1 MRQLRAIAVVF
12 SPLLYLHSHNLEKLC
27 YLVHR
32 LADRKHN
39 GPLLLVFC
47 ACQHLAYVAT

>member
-1 MRQLRAIAVVF
+1 MRQLCAIALVF
-12 SPLLYLHSHNLEKLC
+12 SPFMYLHSHYLEKLC

-39 GPLLLVFC
+39 GLLLLVFC
-47 ACQHLAYVAT
+47 ACQHLAYGAI